1 MNYIPLIAL
10 CVSSV
15 LSVAAIV
22 ISALSFRSS
31 WRAQRHSQIV
41 SFEQRR
47 QEVRQI
53 LFEGQL
59 MIGEINAEMNRG
71 LINAE
76 TLPDPDIPILARE
89 TISRLDAITRQ
100 RREALK
106 ILEELPSSPSTQ
118 ARLQLEEIGGTAI
131 KINTRVQAVLKQV
144 PDVNKTI
151 EAAIEAVRQNTSK

>member
-106 ILEELPSSPSTQ
+106 ILEELPSSPIYASAPTVRGNRRNSNQ
-118 ARLQLEEIGGTAI
+118 NKYESAGGAQTGA
-131 KINTRVQAVLKQV
+131 
-144 PDVNKTI
+144 
-151 EAAIEAVRQNTSK
+151 